1 MSEERKSVFT
11 TDSLTVEH
19 LRVSIDND
27 TRALTLTTDHI
38 EEKMKTL
45 PPPLQPAKPEPI
57 QDDKPQSKKDG

>member
-1 MSEERKSVFT
+1 MSEERKSVFA

-27 TRALTLTTDHI
+27 SRALTLTSDHI

-45 PPPLQPAKPEPI
+45 PQPQELAKPEPI
-57 QDDKPQSKKDG
+57 PDDKPQSKKDG